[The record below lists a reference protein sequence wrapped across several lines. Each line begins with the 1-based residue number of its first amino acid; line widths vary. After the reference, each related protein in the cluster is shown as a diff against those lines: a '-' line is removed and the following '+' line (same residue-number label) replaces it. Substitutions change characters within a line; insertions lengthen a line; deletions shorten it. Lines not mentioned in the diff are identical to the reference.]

1 VEINNIKDGKQVELS
16 VNQIRVKNLFSDK
29 RGQIFP
35 DDKNLYKLEKF
46 FFSLATM
53 RRTMPPQDLD

>member
-1 VEINNIKDGKQVELS
+1 
-16 VNQIRVKNLFSDK
+16 VKNLFSDK

-35 DDKNLYKLEKF
+35 DEPTLYKLEKF

-53 RRTMPPQDLD
+53 RRTMPPQDLDQDDSATHLIRIVSLLL